1 METASD
7 YSEPLRTFRIAMAP
21 PASPS
26 DPALRIRD
34 LSFAFGESFSIS
46 VPSLEIPPGG
56 ELLLAGASGSGK
68 STLLLLIA
76 GLLEPRSGQ
85 VQIGGEVITDLRGSA
100 RDRCRGRRIGM
111 IFQTFH
117 LLPGFSAAENVM
129 LAMLFADRP
138 AREHRDR
145 AIGLLAS
152 LGIDE
157 PHRPAEHYSVGQQ
170 QRIAVARAL
179 AAKPSLVLA
188 DEPTASL
195 DPENAD
201 RTIALVRDACR
212 AEGAALLLTS
222 HDPRLRDTLAEQVDA
237 RSFAVSAGANA

>member
-1 METASD
+1 MAS
-7 YSEPLRTFRIAMAP
+7 IAP
-21 PASPS
+21 SPA
-26 DPALRIRD
+26 PALRIRD
-34 LSFAFGESFSIS
+34 LSFAFGGAFSIS
-46 VPSLEIPPGG
+46 VPNLEVPAGG
-56 ELLLAGASGSGK
+56 ELLLAGPSGSGK

-76 GLLEPRSGQ
+76 GLLEPRAGA
-85 VQIGGEVITDLRGSA
+85 VEIAGEAITSLRGSA

-179 AAKPSLVLA
+179 AAKPALVLA

-201 RTIALVRDACR
+201 RTIALVREACR

-222 HDPRLRDTLAEQVDA
+222 HDPRLRDALARRVDA
-237 RSFAVSAGANA
+237 RDFTAAAGANA